1 MSDSVFTEPRW
12 HAFSGS
18 VSVCSEGE
26 TLIEETQG
34 LEGPAPGGPL
44 YACSV
49 GKQFV
54 AASAMLLVETGRL
67 DLHEP
72 IGRYLTDLP
81 DAWRRV
87 TTHQLLSHSAGFGHW
102 EEVPGFDPDE
112 IPTPD
117 QVLELCATRPL
128 ISAPGTTFAYSGV
141 GYLLAARVVER
152 VSGDAYPDFTTERIF
167 APLGMDS
174 TSSAPAAIPGTND
187 VRTTVADLARYARA
201 FAGDE
206 LLTARS
212 RALMCTAH
220 VPVPESEAVLGETTG
235 YGYGYLVGTLAGREM
250 HYHPGDL
257 PGYRSA
263 YLAVPSLGASVAVL
277 SNRDQDD
284 AVGLA
289 AWLWESVLA
298 PAARRWQLWREDD
311 NANRYLVSVYPD
323 EAGARARLA
332 DFEAGVVH
340 KQHYWIQEAPLG
352 RQAADAAS

>member
-1 MSDSVFTEPRW
+1 MFTDPLW
-12 HAFSGS
+12 HAFRGS
-18 VSVCSEGE
+18 VSVYCEGE
-26 TLIEETQG
+26 ALIEETRG
-34 LEGPAPGGPL
+34 LEDLGLPPGEPT

-54 AASAMLLVETGRL
+54 AASAMLLVEAGRL
-67 DLHEP
+67 DLQTP
-72 IGRYLTDLP
+72 IGKYLADIP

-87 TTHQLLSHSAGFGHW
+87 TTHQLLSHSAGLGHW
-102 EEVPGFDPDE
+102 EEVPGFDPAE

-117 QVLELCATRPL
+117 KVLELRATRPP
-128 ISAPGTTFAYSGV
+128 ISAPGKSFAYSGV

-152 VSGDAYPDFTTERIF
+152 ISGRPYHDFTAERIF
-167 APLGMDS
+167 APLRMDS
-174 TSSAPAAIPGTND
+174 TTSAPAAIPGTND

-201 FAGDE
+201 FAGDA

-212 RALMCTAH
+212 RELICTPH

-235 YGYGYLVGTLAGREM
+235 YGYLVGTLAGRPM

-263 YLAVPSLGASVAVL
+263 YLAVPSLSASIAVL
-277 SNRDQDD
+277 SHRDLDD

-311 NANRYLVSVYPD
+311 NGNRYLVSVHTH
-323 EAGARARLA
+323 ESAARARLA
-332 DFEAGVVH
+332 DFESGVVH
-340 KQHYWIQEAPLG
+340 KQSYWIHES
-352 RQAADAAS
+352 R